1 MSSDLVLY
9 ERLSSMMQ
17 ENDYYQPLW
26 TSTLEPGLVLQ
37 RKWTSSMK
45 GGCWQDLV
53 VALPVR
59 ARKLVEEERRG
70 LIRFFKQPKY
80 VRLLYRR
87 EARLPEI
94 VLVSIG
100 SLKAWVEA
108 RIIEVNKED
117 RFVVSTV
124 ERGVLHVE

>member
-17 ENDYYQPLW
+17 ENNYNQPLR
-26 TSTLEPGLVLQ
+26 TSTLEPGEVLQ
-37 RKWTSSMK
+37 RKWTSSMN

-70 LIRFFKQPKY
+70 LIRFFKKPKY
-80 VRLLYRR
+80 VRLLYKR
-87 EARLPEI
+87 EPGCPRSDWYRSGL
-94 VLVSIG
+94 
-100 SLKAWVEA
+100 
-108 RIIEVNKED
+108 
-117 RFVVSTV
+117 
-124 ERGVLHVE
+124 